1 MIVRNTSEAQ
11 AYDLSLFENR
21 EPRMRV
27 IKNEKPLPQKKSTPA
42 AKILLAAVIVILA
55 GMMLYSRVQLVELG
69 DDLRAAKTE
78 LESTRSET
86 TRLNMQVESKMSLAH
101 VEEYAQNTLG
111 LVKVDN
117 QQVEY
122 VSLNQENKVYVAK
135 NDSPAKGIL
144 GTIGSKIKEYLG
156 L

>member
-1 MIVRNTSEAQ
+1 MRNTSEAQ

-42 AKILLAAVIVILA
+42 AKILLAAVVVILA

-78 LESTRSET
+78 LESTQSET

-101 VEEYAQNTLG
+101 DGGYAKTPWG
-111 LVKVDN
+111 WSRWTTSRSSTS
-117 QQVEY
+117 
-122 VSLNQENKVYVAK
+122 VSTRRTRSMWQKTTSRPRASWGPSAAK
-135 NDSPAKGIL
+135 
-144 GTIGSKIKEYLG
+144 
-156 L
+156 